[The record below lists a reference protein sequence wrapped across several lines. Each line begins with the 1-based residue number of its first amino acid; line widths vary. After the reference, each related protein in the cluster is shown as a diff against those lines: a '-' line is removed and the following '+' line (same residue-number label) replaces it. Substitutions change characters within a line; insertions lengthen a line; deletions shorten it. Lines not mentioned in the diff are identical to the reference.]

1 MMAAAAASA
10 GTSGVVSGTIGGSAA
25 VRASVAGIA
34 ARYGWSTGAEWAALQ
49 TLIQKESGWNPTAQN
64 PTSTA
69 YGLFQFL
76 NGTWGTVGA
85 TKTSNPGLQAEAGM
99 KYIAQKYGT
108 PSAALAYHNAHNS
121 YDRGGRLHGRGMFY
135 KETIRPE
142 RVLSERQNQAFERM
156 VEAIDRSA
164 RGRTVYP
171 GDLDAVN
178 SGGRGQSGPLV
189 GTLVAQVPP
198 GATAHE
204 VVDVALFRLRHTR
217 RGLHV

>member
-1 MMAAAAASA
+1 
-10 GTSGVVSGTIGGSAA
+10 
-25 VRASVAGIA
+25 
-34 ARYGWSTGAEWAALQ
+34 
-49 TLIQKESGWNPTAQN
+49 
-64 PTSTA
+64 
-69 YGLFQFL
+69 
-76 NGTWGTVGA
+76 
-85 TKTSNPGLQAEAGM
+85 M